1 VFVTPAIVSGMAKM
15 PPYRFALW
23 SLLDALGWTVS
34 VAVSAYGVGRLA
46 TGHHTAR
53 DRPSWSSGSPP
64 GHSSP

>member
-1 VFVTPAIVSGMAKM
+1 MFVTPAIVSGMAKM

-46 TGHHTAR
+46 TGR
-53 DRPSWSSGSPP
+53 KR
-64 GHSSP
+64 